1 MKGEYVYELPYS
13 LNEYTNNIQLTGYGT
28 NIGGIYYQI
37 IPDEEIN
44 SVSQQLKTE
53 LGINE

>member
-1 MKGEYVYELPYS
+1 MNYRTAL
-13 LNEYTNNIQLTGYGT
+13 TNIEQLQLTGYGT